1 MTTDKLTP
9 PTASTPI
16 AQPPIAMTAPA
27 KMKEAKP
34 DKKAGNSTDATQGE
48 ALAVRAQVRKV
59 ELEAL
64 LAKVPAHDATVRA
77 DIERAL
83 ASVATLLSGDSK
95 HLAPTTAAE
104 LNRWLEGAKH
114 LGEVAP
120 PAATPKPV
128 H

>member
-1 MTTDKLTP
+1 MPTDKLTP
-9 PTASTPI
+9 PTASTPTK
-16 AQPPIAMTAPA
+16 QPPSAMTAPA

-34 DKKAGNSTDATQGE
+34 NQKAGNSTDATQGE
-48 ALAVRAQVRKV
+48 ALAVRAQVRKA

-64 LAKVPAHDATVRA
+64 LAKVPAHDAAVRA

-83 ASVATLLSGDSK
+83 ASVATLLAGDSK
-95 HLAPTTAAE
+95 HLSPTTAAE

-114 LGEVAP
+114 LDEVAP
-120 PAATPKPV
+120 PTATPKPV